1 MNQICSKHVNLLTHR
16 SKGFLTLHLV
26 CGGGVGGGYSW
37 CGWGGGRGFAFVCK
51 FVSILI
57 CFIYKM

>member
-26 CGGGVGGGYSW
+26 CGEGWGGGTVGVGGG
-37 CGWGGGRGFAFVCK
+37 GRRGFALVCK

>member
-26 CGGGVGGGYSW
+26 CGGGVGVGTVGV
-37 CGWGGGRGFAFVCK
+37 GGGGGK
-51 FVSILI
+51 GEGLH
-57 CFIYKM
+57 